1 MMILSSSGVKG
12 TLHRPGSS
20 CCDQRSRH
28 DLPLR
33 PGSRAAI
40 ADQRHAPNFLTRAR
54 SCSSSAGVQ
63 KVIRPVF
70 FGGGA
75 SGLLAIPSPSSD
87 PDPPWDASI
96 SAPGGAGAAGSSI
109 SAPDSPFFGALPSSP
124 VDCAPFALSSLRPGC
139 LQSCFCT
146 GFSSL
151 PAARRF
157 DTLVEEGGARHHT
170 LPGPLDWPAR
180 ITSHSLYPSTPTTRS
195 PSAWLTAL
203 ARGGP
208 TGHVGRG

>member
-1 MMILSSSGVKG
+1 MRDPVVR
-12 TLHRPGSS
+12 T
-20 CCDQRSRH
+20 

-40 ADQRHAPNFLTRAR
+40 ADQRHAPNVLTRAR

-96 SAPGGAGAAGSSI
+96 SAPGGLGAAGSSV

-124 VDCAPFALSSLRPGC
+124 VDCAQFGFETSPEERGK
-139 LQSCFCT
+139 
-146 GFSSL
+146 GFSLHQGHGRAQSA
-151 PAARRF
+151 P
-157 DTLVEEGGARHHT
+157 GGAGWITPGSGTTQATQVTHT
-170 LPGPLDWPAR
+170 
-180 ITSHSLYPSTPTTRS
+180 
-195 PSAWLTAL
+195 
-203 ARGGP
+203 
-208 TGHVGRG
+208 